1 MIKMIIS
8 PISPK
13 QFDENELFTLI
24 ISITVVAVL
33 SYLHKHYRTL
43 SDAELLSVYL
53 FNIFLTTTLEALF
66 AEHPLDFYDTMDY
79 PHAEI
84 FDVILQTFVYPATV
98 TIAIHFYA
106 KYRPAALWYILGW
119 GLILTFL
126 EWISLY
132 FNLFQH
138 KEWTLFYSCILY
150 SSVMT
155 LNTFFFNKVRKHL
168 IKNQHV

>member
-53 FNIFLTTTLEALF
+53 FNLFLTTTLEALF
-66 AEHPLDFYDTMDY
+66 AEHPLDFYDTMD
-79 PHAEI
+79 
-84 FDVILQTFVYPATV
+84 
-98 TIAIHFYA
+98 
-106 KYRPAALWYILGW
+106 
-119 GLILTFL
+119 
-126 EWISLY
+126 
-132 FNLFQH
+132 
-138 KEWTLFYSCILY
+138 
-150 SSVMT
+150 
-155 LNTFFFNKVRKHL
+155 
-168 IKNQHV
+168 

>member
-1 MIKMIIS
+1 MMKMIIS

-13 QFDENELFTLI
+13 QFDENELFALI

-33 SYLHKHYRTL
+33 WYLQKHNRTL
-43 SDAELLSVYL
+43 SGAELLSVYL
-53 FNIFLTTTLEALF
+53 FNLFLTITLEALF
-66 AEHPLDFYDTMDY
+66 AEHPFDLYDTMDY

-84 FDVILQTFVYPATV
+84 FDVILQTFTYPSTV

-106 KYRPAALWYILGW
+106 KYRPAALWCILGW
-119 GLILTFL
+119 GLLLTFL

-138 KEWTLFYSCILY
+138 KEWTLFYSCIFY
-150 SSVMT
+150 SAVMA
-155 LNTFFFNKVRKHL
+155 LNIFFFNKVRKHVT
-168 IKNQHV
+168 KNQHA